1 MADDTHQG
9 AGVIGTLRSIARF
22 LYRYA
27 GRYWVSYLFGFAAL
41 FATNWA
47 IVRIPTLVGDVLNT
61 LERSGVGT
69 EGFTAASAQA
79 ALEPT
84 SALVLELMFWASSL
98 IVVRTLSRVLFFNP
112 GRDIQYR
119 LGVDLFAHLL
129 TLQRPFYGK
138 RKIGELVSIAANDT
152 QAVRLLVGFAGLQ
165 VCNVAVAI
173 PLHLYQML
181 RTDWVLTLYCV
192 TPVVF
197 GAIYMRY
204 TIQRFYGLIRSSLEK
219 LASLSDRILES
230 FSGVAAIR
238 SHVAEEAALAR
249 FEQPNR
255 DYLDLQLE
263 IASVRAFAM
272 PVLGFTGYIGTGLV
286 LWIGGNRVLADQLE
300 VGSLATFTALLV
312 SLVSLLTA
320 LAWVL
325 TAISRGTVALDRID
339 VLFDTEPG
347 LPEVEREASIETPPR
362 IELRDLSFAHDERS
376 EPALRGIS
384 ATVEPGNTLGIF
396 GRTGS
401 GKTTLI
407 ELLARVYTPP
417 PGTVWVDGQDIRGL
431 SLAALRAATAVVPQ
445 TAFLFSTTL
454 RDNIRLRGERT
465 GHTATA
471 ADAELAGPKLF
482 GISLAPAAKPQTP
495 ASEPTSIADARLDE
509 VIDSASLTPDIAAL
523 AEGLETIVGERG
535 VMLSGGQRQRTALAR
550 ALYRSPQLL
559 LLDDVLSAV
568 DQATET
574 KLVSAIRNLSSGSE
588 DPPTTVIVSHR
599 TSVLEHADE
608 ILVLHE
614 GQVVERGTHAE
625 LIRAGGEYAAAHQHQ
640 REEAEGGEHG

>member
-1 MADDTHQG
+1 VAQTPDHSS
-9 AGVIGTLRSIARF
+9 GVVATLERVARF

-47 IVRIPTLVGDVLNT
+47 VVRIPTLVGEVLNA
-61 LERSGVGT
+61 LESSGVGT
-69 EGFTAASAQA
+69 EAFSQRAAEA
-79 ALEPT
+79 ALEPA

-98 IVVRTLSRVLFFNP
+98 IIVRTLSRVLFFNP

-129 TLQRPFYGK
+129 TLQRPFYGR

-152 QAVRLLVGFAGLQ
+152 QSVRLLVGFAGLQ

-173 PLHLYQML
+173 PMHLYQML

-192 TPVVF
+192 APVVL

-204 TIQRFYGLIRSSLEK
+204 TVQRFYTLIRSSLEQ

-230 FSGVAAIR
+230 FSGVATIR
-238 SHVAEEAALAR
+238 SHVAEDAAVER
-249 FEQPNR
+249 FELQNR

-263 IASVRAFAM
+263 LASVRAFSM
-272 PVLGFTGYIGTGLV
+272 PVLAFSGYIGTGLV

-300 VGSLATFTALLV
+300 VGSLATFTALLI
-312 SLVSLLTA
+312 SLVSILTS

-325 TAISRGTVALDRID
+325 TAISRGTVSLSRID
-339 VLFDTEPG
+339 ELFDVDPE
-347 LPEVEREASIETPPR
+347 LPEVTREAGLGAPPR
-362 IELRDLSFAHDERS
+362 LELRDLSFTHEGRD
-376 EPALRGIS
+376 EPALREIS
-384 ATVEPGNTLGIF
+384 ATVEPGHTLGIF

-417 PGTVWVDGQDIRGL
+417 PGAVFVDGDDARGFAL
-431 SLAALRAATAVVPQ
+431 DALRAAIAVVPQ
-445 TAFLFSTTL
+445 TPFLFSTTL

-471 ADAELAGPKLF
+471 ADAEIAGPRLF
-482 GISLAPAAKPQTP
+482 GISLSPKRRATSPEVAPDGDDP
-495 ASEPTSIADARLDE
+495 RLRE
-509 VIDSASLTPDIAAL
+509 VIDSACLTPDIAAL
-523 AEGLETIVGERG
+523 PAGLDTVVGERG

-550 ALYRSPQLL
+550 ALYRAPELL

-568 DQATET
+568 DQATEA
-574 KLVSAIRNLSSGSE
+574 KLVAAIRGLSTGSE
-588 DPPTTVIVSHR
+588 RPPTTVIVSHR

-614 GQVVERGTHAE
+614 GEVVERGTHAE
-625 LIRAGGEYAAAHQHQ
+625 LIAAGGEYAAAHQHQ
-640 REEAEGGEHG
+640 REEADADG